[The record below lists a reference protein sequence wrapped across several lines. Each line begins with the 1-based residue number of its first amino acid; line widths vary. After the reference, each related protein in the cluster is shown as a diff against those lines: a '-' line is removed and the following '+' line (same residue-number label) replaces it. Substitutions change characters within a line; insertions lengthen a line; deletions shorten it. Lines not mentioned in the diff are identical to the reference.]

1 LVCRGCKRFAHEIVQ
16 WNGYAEDQQAH
27 VWRRLSTLRD
37 EVVGQ
42 YLQILSPSDFHAVS
56 SVAGL
61 DELATPEQAY
71 AVLSFLVAKDWPL
84 DKAGLS
90 VVDDTIDEPSTPLAL
105 MQSIDAEIY
114 ARSLAHYERNFKVL
128 A

>member
-1 LVCRGCKRFAHEIVQ
+1 MQ

-27 VWRRLSTLRD
+27 VWQRLNTLRD

-42 YLQILSPSDFHAVS
+42 YLQIRNPSDFHAVS

-61 DELATPEQAY
+61 DELDTPEQAY

-84 DKAGLS
+84 DKAGMGI
-90 VVDDTIDEPSTPLAL
+90 VDDTIDVPATPLAL
-105 MQSIDAEIY
+105 MQIIDAEIY

-128 A
+128 V